1 MDQEEVLAGGNV
13 AAQVVRIGATVRK
26 PVTSA
31 TPAVEALL
39 AYLSE
44 VGFAGAPRHH
54 GRDEQGRQV
63 LEYVPGNTA
72 HERPVPLSGPEL
84 TRVAGLINELHEAL
98 EGFVPPVDAA
108 WQVLM
113 PADAPD
119 LIGHYDLAPW
129 NLIMNDERWVF
140 IDWDGAG
147 PSSRLWDLGYAA
159 QSFVPL
165 AAGGDPFADGA
176 RLRQFADAYGLTE
189 QQREAL
195 PVHAAGR
202 ARAMSDLLTRASVT
216 GAQPWARL
224 RSEGHGAYWGGAAD
238 YIDLNR
244 ERWVELL
251 S

>member
-26 PVTSA
+26 PVTPA

-39 AYLSE
+39 THLRE
-44 VGFAGAPRHH
+44 VGFDGAPRHY

-63 LEYVPGNTA
+63 LEYVPGPTA
-72 HERPVPLSGPEL
+72 HERRRLLTTPEL
-84 TRVAGLINELHEAL
+84 TRVASLIRQLHDAL
-98 EGFVPPVDAA
+98 EGFVPPADAA

-129 NLIMNDERWVF
+129 NLVMNDERWVF
-140 IDWDGAG
+140 VDWDGAG
-147 PSSRLWDLGYAA
+147 PGSRLWDLGYAA

-165 AAGGDPFADGA
+165 AADGDPIADGA
-176 RLRQFADAYGLTE
+176 RLQQFADAYGLTE

-195 PVHAAGR
+195 PAHAAGR
-202 ARAMSDLLTRASVT
+202 ARAMSDLLTRSSVT
-216 GAQPWARL
+216 GEQPWARL
-224 RSEGHGAYWGGAAD
+224 HSEGHGTYWGGAAD

-244 ERWVELL
+244 ERWAEML